1 MHGDGGRACL
11 SSEEKA
17 RGRSGGGRGAHAGP
31 KKSCPLGLPIFH
43 HWQKARGCSGKE
55 PPMGAD
61 FSHAD
66 APKPTSRPETPSAL
80 RPGAARICPK
90 GPAVGIDL
98 GTTKSCVA
106 VCQRGRVE
114 ILANDHNSRT
124 TPSCVA
130 FTERERLVGEPAE
143 MQAGL
148 NPENTI
154 CNVKRLIGRRYDDP
168 SVQLCLKNWPYHVVE
183 AGNGK
188 AKVQVSHRGVKKVLY
203 PEEISAMV
211 LYKLKQVAEAALGRP
226 VTQAVITVP
235 AYFSDAQRQAT
246 IDAGAIAGL
255 QVLSLVSEPTAA
267 AVAYGLKE
275 SRPRKGKRNI
285 LIFDLGGGTFDVS
298 LLTAQDG
305 VFEVV
310 ATAGDSHLGGED
322 FDQRLANWLA
332 QEFKDKFQEDPAE
345 SRKAMQRLKVACKKA
360 KQALSSNTTATV
372 SVDSLYKGIDFHT
385 TVTRACFEDL
395 CCDLFQATMVQVQQ
409 VLEEAGLKKSQVH
422 EIGLGGGSTHIP
434 MIQRLLSKFFD
445 GQRLCKSIS
454 PEEVVAHGAAIQA
467 AVLTG
472 HRYQNLQNLLLLDV
486 TPVSLGLETVG
497 GVMDVVVKRNSPIP
511 TKESRNFSTTEDQ
524 QSSLFLQIY
533 EGERMLTKHN
543 RLLGTITLG
552 GLQPAPRGAPIIVVT
567 FQIDHNNILT
577 VSATERHTGN
587 KKELAISDT
596 RGRLDRDEMERI
608 LREEEEHRA
617 QEKLEEEKR
626 EALNALEASTL
637 QLKRA
642 AEKSLDDRAKR
653 RLLEICEEAAA
664 WMEDNQLAPKK
675 AYEERKKELE
685 GVCSTILTHFST
697 GEAQQEKPKES

>member
-1 MHGDGGRACL
+1 
-11 SSEEKA
+11 
-17 RGRSGGGRGAHAGP
+17 
-31 KKSCPLGLPIFH
+31 
-43 HWQKARGCSGKE
+43 
-55 PPMGAD
+55 MGAD
-61 FSHAD
+61 LSHAD
-66 APKPTSRPETPSAL
+66 EPKPTSRPDTPSTP
-80 RPGAARICPK
+80 RPDTARICPK

-130 FTERERLVGEPAE
+130 FTHRERLVGEPAE
-143 MQAGL
+143 LQASL
-148 NPENTI
+148 NPENTVY
-154 CNVKRLIGRRYDDP
+154 NVKRLIGRRYDDP
-168 SVQLCLKNWPYHVVE
+168 SVQSDLKNRPNHLVE
-183 AGNGK
+183 AGNGNGK
-188 AKVQVSHRGVKKVLY
+188 AKVRVSYRGVEKELY

-211 LYKLKQVAEAALGRP
+211 LYKLKQVAEASLGRP
-226 VTQAVITVP
+226 VTRAVITVP
-235 AYFSDAQRQAT
+235 AYFNDAQRQAT

-255 QVLSLVSEPTAA
+255 RVLSLVSEPTAA

-275 SRPRKGKRNI
+275 THPRKGKRNI

-298 LLTAQDG
+298 VLTAQDG

-322 FDQRLANWLA
+322 FDQRLANQLA
-332 QEFKDKFQEDPAE
+332 QEFRNKFQEDPTV
-345 SRKAMQRLKVACKKA
+345 SRKAMQRLKEACKKA
-360 KQALSSNTTATV
+360 KQTLSSSMAATV
-372 SVDSLYKGIDFHT
+372 SIDSLYKGIDFHT

-395 CCDLFQATMVQVQQ
+395 CGDLFQATLVQVQQ

-467 AVLTG
+467 AILTG

-497 GVMDVVVKRNSPIP
+497 GVMDVLVKRNSPTP
-511 TKESRNFSTTEDQ
+511 TKESRNFSTTEDNQ
-524 QSSLFLQIY
+524 GSLFLQIY

-543 RLLGTITLG
+543 RLLGTITLS
-552 GLQPAPRGAPIIVVT
+552 GLQPAPRGVPVIAVT

-577 VSATERHTGN
+577 VSAMERNTGS
-587 KKELAISDT
+587 KEELTIIDT

-608 LREEEEHRA
+608 LQEEKEHRV
-617 QEKLEEEKR
+617 QEKLQEEKL

-642 AEKSLDDRAKR
+642 AAEKSLDDRAKR
-653 RLLEICEEAAA
+653 RLLEMCEETAA
-664 WMEDNQLAPKK
+664 WMDDNRLAPKK
-675 AYEERKKELE
+675 AYEERRKELE
-685 GVCSTILTHFST
+685 DVCSAILTQLQHTAGSCL
-697 GEAQQEKPKES
+697 SD